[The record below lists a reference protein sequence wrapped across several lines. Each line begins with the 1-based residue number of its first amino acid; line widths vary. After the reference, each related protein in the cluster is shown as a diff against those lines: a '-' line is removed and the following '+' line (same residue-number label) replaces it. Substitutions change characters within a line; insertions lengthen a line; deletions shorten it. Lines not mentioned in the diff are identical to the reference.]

1 MSHAIVMQSSIDWGS
16 EGRIFEDRIRRS
28 NVLFFTFNLRDQKI
42 ENALDLRG
50 LGWVRLGTV
59 RGQVK
64 IRY

>member
-50 LGWVRLGTV
+50 LGWVSLGTV